1 MNVGVDVVRNPVR
14 LICIFLGSGVCDA
27 LSFKHVGD

>member
-14 LICIFLGSGVCDA
+14 LICIFLGSGVYDA
-27 LSFKHVGD
+27 PSFKCVGE